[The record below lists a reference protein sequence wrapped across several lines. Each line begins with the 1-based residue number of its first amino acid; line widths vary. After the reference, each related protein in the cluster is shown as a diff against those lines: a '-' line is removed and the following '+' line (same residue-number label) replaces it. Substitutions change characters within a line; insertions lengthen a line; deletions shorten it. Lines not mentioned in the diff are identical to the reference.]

1 MRNLFFTKSLNFE
14 VNVIGYPSE
23 GECILF
29 FIKNDDKVCYA
40 GLVDCYLNN
49 NADAI
54 RKIMNR
60 ENVDKLDF
68 VCWTHPHD
76 DHTKG
81 LDGIIDEFC
90 NGSTIFWAT
99 DIIPEDYSLY
109 SEESRNVYMKLKELH
124 LSKKS
129 TKLKIKY
136 AKNATVMERLIISG
150 LQNYVFEIRSFAPNS
165 TVLAERKINNQEEA
179 GNIYSI
185 GLVIN
190 IGHFYIMLAGDV
202 ENPTFRTVEDGDI
215 EFPLDYIKIPHHGS
229 PSASFLVDRMMGL
242 NMRSPSVATTTL
254 YRKGRIPKPEILEK
268 YRIWGTET
276 IFATG
281 NIEDKKMDKNA
292 YGIITTTFDVLEQK
306 EYPIETCIEGNSVVI
321 GEKKMSSILE
331 NVPQ

>member
-1 MRNLFFTKSLNFE
+1 MRNLFYRNSLEFE
-14 VNVIGYPSE
+14 VNVIGYLSE
-23 GECILF
+23 GESILF
-29 FIKNDDKVCYA
+29 FIKNDDKVSYA

-54 RKIMNR
+54 REIMKR
-60 ENVDKLDF
+60 EDVDKLDF

-90 NGSTIFWAT
+90 NASTIFWAT

-109 SEESRNVYMKLKELH
+109 SEESRTVYTKLKELH
-124 LSKKS
+124 LSKQS
-129 TKLKIKY
+129 TKMKIKY
-136 AKNATVMERLIISG
+136 AKNATIMERLIVSG
-150 LQNYVFEIRSFAPNS
+150 LQNYMFEIRSFAPNS
-165 TVLAERKINNQEEA
+165 TTLAERQIRNQEEA

-202 ENPTFRTVEDGDI
+202 ENQTFMTVEDGDI

-229 PSASFLVDRMMGL
+229 PSASLLVDRMRNL

-254 YRKGRIPKPEILEK
+254 YRKGRIPKQEILEK

-276 IFATG
+276 ICATG
-281 NIEDKKMDKNA
+281 NVDDKKKDKNA
-292 YGIITTTFDVLEQK
+292 YGVITTTFDVLEKK
-306 EYPIETCIEGNSVVI
+306 EYPIETRIEGNSVVI
-321 GEKKMSSILE
+321 
-331 NVPQ
+331 